1 MSDRRGDMGEK
12 ILHVEEMQSDWG
24 QDAREHGIKPPAIE
38 ASNEAKDAADKI
50 LSLGGNKFLSQNM
63 RTREDFLENH
73 SGREAIHLLSQGV
86 ISQEEFNALRDYR
99 EARYDQRTK
108 SHSAVP
114 PGPHIGSTESWTD
127 LALKRALRE
136 AAEGGYKKLV
146 WTPGKDQAERYD
158 LSNQVKHVMWS
169 PDNKILSAITHDGSE
184 AVGQKVEKDELHKYL
199 GKEVASRLLEQE
211 PEMSGNMATHHLR
224 GQDLSIGGEGMK
236 GYYDR
241 LVPQRM
247 KKLVSKLDPDAK
259 FGKFNISYEDD
270 GDEKNYDLHSL
281 EITPRMRAAILKGL
295 PAYEKGGSVI
305 DGALDV
311 ISKYSR

>member
-1 MSDRRGDMGEK
+1 
-12 ILHVEEMQSDWG
+12 
-24 QDAREHGIKPPAIE
+24 
-38 ASNEAKDAADKI
+38 
-50 LSLGGNKFLSQNM
+50 
-63 RTREDFLENH
+63 
-73 SGREAIHLLSQGV
+73 
-86 ISQEEFNALRDYR
+86 
-99 EARYDQRTK
+99 
-108 SHSAVP
+108 
-114 PGPHIGSTESWTD
+114 
-127 LALKRALRE
+127 
-136 AAEGGYKKLV
+136 
-146 WTPGKDQAERYD
+146 
-158 LSNQVKHVMWS
+158 MWS

-184 AVGQKVEKDELHKYL
+184 AVGQKVEKDDLHKYL

-241 LVPQRM
+241 LVPQRL